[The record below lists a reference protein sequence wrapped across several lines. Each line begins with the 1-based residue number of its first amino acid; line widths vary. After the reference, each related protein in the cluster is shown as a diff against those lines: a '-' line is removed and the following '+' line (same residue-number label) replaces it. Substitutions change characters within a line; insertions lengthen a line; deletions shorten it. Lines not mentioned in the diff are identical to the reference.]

1 MEHLQ
6 RPEVFIL
13 LQRLAVRAVER
24 TRFIQQADL
33 ARQVKETTAETQ
45 MERERL
51 AAAVQA
57 QSE

>member
-6 RPEVFIL
+6 RPVVFIL

-33 ARQVKETTAETQ
+33 ARQVKETTAEAQ
-45 MERERL
+45 MEREQQVVVAL
-51 AAAVQA
+51 AQ
-57 QSE
+57 